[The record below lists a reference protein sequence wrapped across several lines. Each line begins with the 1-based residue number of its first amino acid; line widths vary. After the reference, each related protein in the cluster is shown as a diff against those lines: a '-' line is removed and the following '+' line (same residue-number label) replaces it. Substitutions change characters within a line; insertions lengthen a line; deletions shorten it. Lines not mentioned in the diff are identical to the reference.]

1 MRAALC
7 RAFGGIDDLAIEELP
22 DPVPAAG
29 EVLVGIHYAAL
40 NFFDLL
46 IIAGKYQVKPQLPF
60 SPAGEF
66 SGRVLAI
73 GANVTGFALGDR
85 VCGYSGYGAARDKIC
100 VKAEMLSHLPS
111 SISDET
117 AAGLSIT
124 YGTTLHALKQRAHL
138 QPGESLAILGASGG
152 VGLAAIELGRLMGA
166 TIIACA
172 SSQEKLDFAK
182 KVGADVLID
191 YSRED
196 WREGLKSAT
205 QGRGVD
211 VIYDAVG
218 GAYTEPALRSIAWKG
233 RLLVVGF
240 AAGDIPKIPLNLA
253 LLKGCSLV
261 GVFWGEFIKREPHVQ
276 RENMQ
281 QLLSWAAEG
290 KLSTHVH
297 AIYPLAEIGQA
308 MNELASRKA
317 QGKVLLK
324 L

>member
-7 RAFGGIDDLAIEELP
+7 RAFGGIEDLAIEELP

-73 GANVTGFALGDR
+73 GANVTGFAPGDR

-100 VKAEMLSHLPS
+100 VQAEVLSHLPS

-138 QPGESLAILGASGG
+138 QNGESLAILGASGG

-182 KVGADVLID
+182 KAGADVLID
-191 YSRED
+191 YSREN

-281 QLLSWAAEG
+281 QLLNWAAEG